1 MDETFPTHVAL
12 PGRTVFGEASG
23 VVMRRVV
30 WRRFVALV
38 MRVGFPVAGAMALGA
53 LIGAVM
59 GGGMVAFW
67 VGVVGVMLVGLGMLG
82 WAWWKRPSVYAAWAL
97 WDREAGRREAF
108 AAAWWYESR
117 EVRTEAEERHLKLQA
132 AELPGA
138 LGRLGV
144 EMPVVR
150 VGRLGWVIFGLA
162 MTGVAGWWMDAVRR
176 GPELSAEMVAAAR
189 VAAEQLAG
197 MEVKAEK
204 LAGLTEEERKGLE
217 GQIKGAAEALS
228 QSAGKTAREVLDALE
243 QRAREAEKLAERV
256 GAGEEAWASEALT
269 EALRKQADTA
279 DLGDA
284 VADRKGGEAADEAE
298 ALAGKIEAG
307 REEQTERLEG
317 VFNEVNAAAVPEDG
331 ERLVGSGV
339 SEVANN
345 LKGGEKAKASEAMRQ
360 MAQRLREM
368 QGRQQT
374 QAELER
380 LAQQLREAGSQMANA
395 GAEGEAMQ
403 ALTEGSQGQSP
414 KGGGQSG
421 KAESAE
427 GKGGQEG
434 QEGQEGQMAQVS
446 EAPESSGA
454 GGQEGQAGQQGQA
467 GQAGQAGPQGPQ
479 LSLGEGNPNAGKGGE
494 KPDEGTPML
503 MAPVPG
509 QDAGDKPPEMMVMMP
524 GSSPSNGAILGAGS
538 GLPPGSAK
546 SEMKGEETAV
556 PESVKSAL
564 AKAEKTGEGAS
575 SVRQVEGGAP
585 REEGVGQGS
594 AGLSV
599 EFMEAQEAAMDEAA
613 LPMARR
619 EQVRRYFNALRK
631 RLEGGK

>member
-1 MDETFPTHVAL
+1 M
-12 PGRTVFGEASG
+12 G
-23 VVMRRVV
+23 RVV

-38 MRVGFPVAGAMALGA
+38 MRVGFPVAGVMVLGA
-53 LIGAVM
+53 FIGAVM

-67 VGVVGVMLVGLGMLG
+67 VGLVGVMLLGVGMLG

-117 EVRTEAEERHLKLQA
+117 EVRTEAEERHLKAQA

-150 VGRLGWVIFGLA
+150 VGRLGWVIFGLG

-217 GQIKGAAEALS
+217 GQIQGAAEALS

-284 VADRKGGEAADEAE
+284 VADRKGGEAAEEAE

-307 REEQTERLEG
+307 GEEQTERLEG
-317 VFNEVNAAAVPEDG
+317 VFNQVNAAAVPEDG

-339 SEVANN
+339 SEVAKN
-345 LKGGEKAKASEAMRQ
+345 LKGGERAKASEAMRQ

-374 QAELER
+374 QEELER
-380 LAQQLREAGSQMANA
+380 LAQQLREAGGQMANA

-403 ALTEGSQGQSP
+403 ALNEGSQGQST

-421 KAESAE
+421 KPESAE
-427 GKGGQEG
+427 GQG
-434 QEGQEGQMAQVS
+434 GQEGQMAQVS
-446 EAPESSGA
+446 EAPESGASGQ
-454 GGQEGQAGQQGQA
+454 GQEGQAGQQG
-467 GQAGQAGPQGPQ
+467 PQ
-479 LSLGEGNPNAGKGGE
+479 LSLGQGNPNAGKGGE
-494 KPDEGTPML
+494 KPEEGTPML

-524 GSSPSNGAILGAGS
+524 GSSPNSGAIVGAGS

-556 PESVKSAL
+556 PESVKSAM

-585 REEGVGQGS
+585 REEGVSQGS
-594 AGLSV
+594 AALSV

-631 RLEGGK
+631 RLEGEGR

>member
-1 MDETFPTHVAL
+1 
-12 PGRTVFGEASG
+12 
-23 VVMRRVV
+23 MRRVV

-38 MRVGFPVAGAMALGA
+38 MRVGFPVAGAMVLGA
-53 LIGAVM
+53 LIGAVL

-67 VGVVGVMLVGLGMLG
+67 VGVVGVMLLGLGMLG
-82 WAWWKRPSVYAAWAL
+82 WAWWRRPSVYAAWAL

-108 AAAWWYESR
+108 AAAWWYELR
-117 EVRTEAEERHLKLQA
+117 EVRTEAEERHLKVQA

-307 REEQTERLEG
+307 GEEQTERLEG

-339 SEVANN
+339 SEVAKN
-345 LKGGEKAKASEAMRQ
+345 LKGGDQAKASEAMRQ

-421 KAESAE
+421 KTESAQ
-427 GKGGQEG
+427 GQG
-434 QEGQEGQMAQVS
+434 GQEGQMAQVS

-454 GGQEGQAGQQGQA
+454 GGQEGQAGQA
-467 GQAGQAGPQGPQ
+467 GQQGPQ

-494 KPDEGTPML
+494 KPEEGTPML

-524 GSSPSNGAILGAGS
+524 GSSPSNGAIVGAGS

-585 REEGVGQGS
+585 REEGVSQGS

-631 RLEGGK
+631 RLEGGGR

>member
-12 PGRTVFGEASG
+12 PGKAVFGAASG

-30 WRRFVALV
+30 WRRFLALV
-38 MRVGFPVAGAMALGA
+38 MRVGFPVGGLMVFGALAGAFL
-53 LIGAVM
+53 
-59 GGGMVAFW
+59 GGGVVAFW
-67 VGVVGVMLVGLGMLG
+67 VGVFGVMMLGVGMLV
-82 WAWWKRPSVYAAWAL
+82 WAWWKRPAVYAAWAL

-117 EVRTEAEERHLKLQA
+117 ETRTEAEERHLKEQVA
-132 AELPGA
+132 DLPGA
-138 LGRLGV
+138 LGRLVV
-144 EMPVVR
+144 EMPVAS
-150 VGRLGWVIFGLA
+150 VGRLGWLVFGLGMA
-162 MTGVAGWWMDAVRR
+162 GVLGWWMDAKER
-176 GPELSAEMVAAAR
+176 GPELSAEMVAAAQ
-189 VAAEQLAG
+189 VAAEKLAG

-204 LAGLTEEERKGLE
+204 LDGLTEQERKDLE
-217 GQIKGAAEALS
+217 RQIKGAAEALS
-228 QSAGKTAREVLDALE
+228 QSEGKTAREVLDALE

-256 GAGEEAWASEALT
+256 GAGEESWASEALT

-284 VADRKGGEAADEAE
+284 VADRNGGEAANEAE
-298 ALAGKIEAG
+298 ALAAKIESGEA
-307 REEQTERLEG
+307 EQTERLEA
-317 VFNEVNAAAVPEDG
+317 VFNEVNAAAAPEDA
-331 ERLVGSGV
+331 ERLVGRGV
-339 SEVANN
+339 SEVAGR
-345 LKGGEKAKASEAMRQ
+345 LKGDEKAKASAAMRE

-395 GAEGEAMQ
+395 GTEGEAMQ
-403 ALTEGSQGQSP
+403 ALTEGSPGQSP
-414 KGGGQSG
+414 NGGGQSG
-421 KAESAE
+421 QTELK
-427 GKGGQEG
+427 EG
-434 QEGQEGQMAQVS
+434 QSGQMGQMAQAS
-446 EAPESSGA
+446 EAPESGA
-454 GGQEGQAGQQGQA
+454 GGQEGQAGQQG
-467 GQAGQAGPQGPQ
+467 PQ
-479 LSLGEGNPNAGKGGE
+479 LSLSEGNPNAGRGEE
-494 KPDEGTPML
+494 KPDDGTPIL

-509 QDAGDKPPEMMVMMP
+509 QEPGDKPPEMMVMMP
-524 GSSPSNGAILGAGS
+524 GSSPNGGAIVGAGS

-546 SEMKGEETAV
+546 SEMKEQETDALD
-556 PESVKSAL
+556 SMKSTMAKAVKS
-564 AKAEKTGEGAS
+564 GEGAS

-585 REEGVGQGS
+585 REEGVSQGS

-631 RLEGGK
+631 RLEGGRDQ

>member
-1 MDETFPTHVAL
+1 M
-12 PGRTVFGEASG
+12 
-23 VVMRRVV
+23 
-30 WRRFVALV
+30 
-38 MRVGFPVAGAMALGA
+38 
-53 LIGAVM
+53 
-59 GGGMVAFW
+59 
-67 VGVVGVMLVGLGMLG
+67 GLGLLG

-117 EVRTEAEERHLKLQA
+117 EGQTEGEAAHLKAQA

-138 LGRLGV
+138 LGRMVV

-150 VGRLGWVIFGLA
+150 VGRLGWLIFGLG
-162 MTGVAGWWMDAVRR
+162 MTGVVGWWMDAVRR
-176 GPELSAEMVAAAR
+176 GPELSAEMVATATVEAKKL
-189 VAAEQLAG
+189 AE
-197 MEVKAEK
+197 MEVTAEK
-204 LAGLTEEERKGLE
+204 LAGLTEEERKALVE
-217 GQIKGAAEALS
+217 QIKGAAEALS

-298 ALAGKIEAG
+298 ALAGRIEAG
-307 REEQTERLEG
+307 GEEQVERLEG
-317 VFNEVNAAAVPEDG
+317 VFDEVNAAAVPEDG

-339 SEVANN
+339 SEVAKG
-345 LKGGEKAKASEAMRQ
+345 LKVGEKAKASEAMRQ
-360 MAQRLREM
+360 MAQRLREK

-403 ALTEGSQGQSP
+403 ALTEGSQGQP
-414 KGGGQSG
+414 PNGGGQAR
-421 KAESAE
+421 KPESAD
-427 GKGGQEG
+427 GQGGQ
-434 QEGQEGQMAQVS
+434 QGQMAQVS
-446 EAPESSGA
+446 EAPEPGASGK
-454 GGQEGQAGQQGQA
+454 GGQAGQ
-467 GQAGQAGPQGPQ
+467 QGPQ

-494 KPDEGTPML
+494 KPEEGTPML

-509 QDAGDKPPEMMVMMP
+509 QDAGDKPPEMMVMTP
-524 GSSPSNGAILGAGS
+524 GSSPSGGAIVGAGS

-546 SEMKGEETAV
+546 SEMKGGETVV
-556 PESVKSAL
+556 PESVKSAM

-585 REEGVGQGS
+585 REEGVSQGS

-613 LPMARR
+613 LPRARR

-631 RLEGGK
+631 RLEREK